1 MQPKPLGIAARVPK
15 SRLGCVHGG
24 DLEILAF
31 VSEGESDGA
40 APSAPIE
47 NSVLGASKLERPLDH
62 DLGLGSGNEDARTN
76 LELEPPK
83 RPPPE
88 DVGHWLAGSPP
99 PEQLPEGRPL
109 FLGERTLVLGVDSD
123 ALNPERMGSEQI
135 RIEPRRLRAALGQI
149 RARPAGSLAEREEMD
164 RLARTSSVRPY
175 EGALS
180 QTNSVSGPCRN
191 SLISSA
197 RSKMAGTSP
206 TGSCSA

>member
-1 MQPKPLGIAARVPK
+1 MQPKPLGIAARVLE
-15 SRLGCVHGG
+15 SRLGCVHRG
-24 DLEILAF
+24 DLELLAF
-31 VSEGESDGA
+31 VGEGKSNRA
-40 APSAPIE
+40 APSSPIE
-47 NSVLGASKLERPLDH
+47 NAVLRASELERPLDH
-62 DLGLGSGNEDARTN
+62 ELGLRSGNQDTRTH
-76 LELEPPK
+76 LELEPPE
-83 RPPPE
+83 RPPSE
-88 DVGHWLAGSPP
+88 DVGHWLAGSAP
-99 PEQLPEGRPL
+99 PEQLPEGRPFL
-109 FLGERTLVLGVDSD
+109 LGERSLVLGVDSD

-149 RARPAGSLAEREEMD
+149 RPRPAGSLAEREEMD
-164 RLARTSSVRPY
+164 RLARPSSARPY